1 MIIPKLRYIADNGAL
16 GKVKDNK
23 WYYVLMVAGF
33 VACMLQIWIPAYFL
47 NCDGPCHLANAKAM
61 LAMWT
66 LPDEDFYTRF
76 FSVSN
81 QPNPNWLSN
90 ILLVALLPLVKG
102 AIAEKILVSG
112 YVLLMLVSLDRLLR
126 RIGEGRHLFTMLF
139 LVFIFNNSLAQGF
152 YNFSFSISFFLL
164 LVNSWLGYLE
174 HNRNLSI
181 VWIFGFML
189 LTYFSHPVSFGYG
202 FFACFSLLL
211 SYTVSGF
218 FAGDIRRIF
227 KYVLVLILTTL
238 PFLLFFLTFAENSA
252 KHGKIVPAYMPE
264 RLFELVAF
272 DYLINYSSKEV
283 LIVKFLG
290 GLFTVLFFLVF
301 VFKVVIKRN
310 IHKYDGF
317 LLSLLV
323 VFCAFLNLPD
333 KMMGGGLFV
342 MRTGLY
348 LFLIT
353 GFCAA
358 YLLPHKLKNILGVI
372 GFIIF
377 LLLVTIRIPIM
388 YAGAQI
394 VKEHTEVSKLIT
406 KGSVLLPLNFNKM
419 GKGHDGKI
427 LADRNEVY
435 GHVAQYIGA
444 DNKILVLDNYE
455 ANTGYFPLNWNS
467 EVNPYIHLNRYRGIE
482 GMPPGGG
489 PVQYKQI
496 TGVNIDYIL
505 LLNYEPSFAGHVDF
519 MELKTQ
525 LDTAYHE
532 IYRDKTGN
540 TVLLMSNIKK

>member
-1 MIIPKLRYIADNGAL
+1 MTTPQLRYVATHEVQGN
-16 GKVKDNK
+16 VKDNK
-23 WYYVLMVAGF
+23 WYFVLIMAGF
-33 VACMLQIWIPAYFL
+33 VASLLQIWMPAYFL
-47 NCDGPCHLANAKAM
+47 NCDGPCHLANAKAI
-61 LAMWT
+61 LAIWT
-66 LPDEDFYTRF
+66 VPGEDFYTRF
-76 FSVSN
+76 YTISN
-81 QPNPNWLSN
+81 QPNPNWLTN
-90 ILLVALLPLVKG
+90 ILLIALLPMVKG
-102 AIAEKILVSG
+102 AIAEKILISA
-112 YVLLMLVSLDRLLR
+112 YVLLMFVSFNKLLCKLS
-126 RIGEGRHLFTMLF
+126 GGRHVFIALFS
-139 LVFIFNNSLAQGF
+139 VFIFNNTLAQGF
-152 YNFSFSISFFLL
+152 YNFSFSIALFLL
-164 LVNSWLGYLE
+164 LVNTWLSYLE
-174 HNRNLSI
+174 HNKNSSVFWVFAL
-181 VWIFGFML
+181 ML

-202 FFACFSLLL
+202 VFTCFSLLL
-211 SYTVSGF
+211 SYAASGNY
-218 FAGDIRRIF
+218 AGDIRRMI
-227 KYVLVLILTTL
+227 KYVLVLVLSAL
-238 PFLLFFLTFAENSA
+238 PFLFFFLTFAENST

-264 RLFELVAF
+264 RLFELMSF
-272 DYLINYSSKEV
+272 DYLINYSSKEELV
-283 LIVKFLG
+283 VKFLG

-301 VFKVVIKRN
+301 VFKVVIKRS

-323 VFCAFLNLPD
+323 VLGAFLNLPD
-333 KMMGGGLFV
+333 KMMGGGFFV

-358 YLLPHKLKNILGVI
+358 YILPNKLKNIIGII
-372 GFIIF
+372 GFVCF

-388 YAGAQI
+388 YAGALI
-394 VKEHTEVSKLIT
+394 VKEHTEVSKLIPV
-406 KGSVLLPLNFNKM
+406 GSVLLPLNFNKM
-419 GKGHDGKI
+419 GKRHDGTI

-444 DNKILVLDNYE
+444 DKKILVLDNYE
-455 ANTGYFPLNWNS
+455 ANTGYFPLDWRS

-505 LLNYEPSFAGHVDF
+505 LLNYEPSFAGHIDF

-532 IYRDKTGN
+532 IYRTKSGN